1 LLPNRHE
8 CMLKLQTYYV
18 TLDLT
23 LPAKIGPDRGY
34 KIPKKRKGGKKK
46 KGDDQDDD
54 EEDDEEDEDDEDDER
69 YKEDTPQSPTQA
81 QQEEDND
88 SQGGD
93 SDGDEVMKMFRRDW
107 KITKDADGREIRT
120 MWTNPG
126 IGHGPGQGLGKPKRK
141 RGGGTIL
148 AMEDDDD
155 VEANDPPLERPT
167 SLQISGIHT
176 QTPLV
181 SYGGSI
187 FECNWVQ
194 NMGTEFL
201 FTERDIDDPLPV
213 IKQLPDEVDLV
224 AASSVRIL
232 SKRVAQAPI
241 PVEERAGMK
250 PDFMK
255 HELVIPKNVAFSN
268 SRKRAV
274 PFLERL
280 ANIKRVK
287 GEADQVSILARHT
300 DALKDKSWL
309 KILEKKRKD
318 EKERLERE
326 IAAGLDAPKL
336 EAARL
341 RIQEIESDVLILPP
355 DQPKRE
361 PKSKST
367 PKPRAKPKAT
377 IQPLPS
383 GKKRGRPKKTEV
395 VSRDT
400 EESGAVGSGRRD
412 SFKSESE
419 ATFGNDKDSPGLGY
433 GSFRS
438 DGEDGLNE
446 EAPYV
451 EDPDEEVQQSGEGE
465 YQDDGA
471 PHEDDDAPFEL
482 DEDI

>member
-1 LLPNRHE
+1 
-8 CMLKLQTYYV
+8 V

-23 LPAKIGPDRGY
+23 LPAKIGPDRGF
-34 KIPKKRKGGKKK
+34 KLPKKRKGGKKK

-54 EEDDEEDEDDEDDER
+54 DDDDEEDDEDEEDDR
-69 YKEDTPQSPTQA
+69 FKEDTPQSPSQA
-81 QQEEDND
+81 QQDEEND

-148 AMEDDDD
+148 AIEDDEE
-155 VEANDPPLERPT
+155 VETSEPPLEKPT
-167 SLQISGIHT
+167 SLQISGLHT
-176 QTPLV
+176 KTPLV

-187 FECNWVQ
+187 FQCSWAQ

-232 SKRVAQAPI
+232 SKRIAQAPI
-241 PVEERAGMK
+241 PMEERIGMR

-255 HELVIPKNVAFSN
+255 HEKVIPKNVAYSS

-280 ANIKRVK
+280 ANIKRVR
-287 GEADQVSILARHT
+287 GEADQVSILARST

-309 KILEKKRKD
+309 KLLEKKRKE
-318 EKERLERE
+318 EKERLERGIETGTDGPE
-326 IAAGLDAPKL
+326 I
-336 EAARL
+336 EAAKLRL
-341 RIQEIESDVLILPP
+341 HEIESDVLTMPP
-355 DQPKRE
+355 EKVKHDPK
-361 PKSKST
+361 PKST
-367 PKPRAKPKAT
+367 PKPKSKPKQKT
-377 IQPLPS
+377 KPQPS
-383 GKKRGRPKKTEV
+383 GKKKGRPRKTDVLQRNSEAGGSIV
-395 VSRDT
+395 AGDSERQ
-400 EESGAVGSGRRD
+400 EKFNSGSD
-412 SFKSESE
+412 
-419 ATFGNDKDSPGLGY
+419 ATFGNDKESPGLGFGDG
-433 GSFRS
+433 GS
-438 DGEDGLNE
+438 EDEDVLDKV
-446 EAPYV
+446 ALYDD
-451 EDPDEEVQQSGEGE
+451 DPDDENGQYGEGE
-465 YQDDGA
+465 YEDEDA
-471 PHEDDDAPFEL
+471 PYEEDYDAPFEL
-482 DEDI
+482 DDFPVPEFDEQ